1 MIKVRLNKSSF
12 VFFMKSILKISFI
25 IVVFLALS
33 APFSPIYGQPV
44 PTPTTDPKQP
54 LPCSMAPA
62 MGSCPIQLVTAY
74 QSINERC
81 VVAYDEFIRD
91 PITTH
96 FWALDEEITAQGKAD
111 ERARQFVYWVINN
124 NSIDDHP
131 VIKQVWNITRNVT
144 LFLFVLV
151 VSMFGLGYIIGQRS
165 QFQSKIE
172 IWPNIMKILL
182 GLLYISFSF
191 AITIFI
197 IQVSEILMKFFIE
210 TLGGKNLFNIYFSQ
224 ASTEKNYTD
233 FIGCRDLNHKVQEA
247 ANTEMFMLKLT
258 NITYYVMGIML
269 LLRKIILWFLMFVSP
284 FLVLL
289 MPFVFIRN
297 TGYIWIGVFFQW
309 VFYGP
314 LFALFLGALSSIW
327 KNGIPYP
334 FDFSRAGNMLGYVYP
349 TGINIVYG
357 GPGQIGSHIIGA
369 LNNANYADTFAE
381 YIISLVMLWAV
392 TFFPWWLLR
401 IFRDTCCDG
410 IYAMKNILMGMFD
423 KMGGG
428 GIGPKPPP
436 SGPTPTPSTT
446 STSLQLP
453 HDIDEHVQT
462 KVHIE
467 TIEQIRRSKTEEIH
481 KSLDLSMTKLTDI
494 ARFETNKQTRETV
507 QKNLNFLSQ
516 PTKAETPTERQKFMN
531 IRTELF
537 NRSIKEDRV
546 AQQMLSSISNSSVER
561 NIQKER
567 ILSTIPQSNSFTQTV
582 ASQTHI
588 SQDKVASLSNSFITS
603 VLNNNSVIN
612 HVSQTSNTPIT
623 QVKTILSSYQQHI
636 SQPITQNKSLV
647 HSTTSS
653 QVQSPTQIIN
663 SISKQTGIQKE
674 QIKSVITNVSNVAKS
689 TSINNSLINSVT
701 SNNSLVNDIATKT
714 NISAPQI
721 QTILSSY
728 KEHQTQNISN
738 PVQSISN
745 KTGIQQNTI
754 SSVISQVTN
763 LAQTQTTG
771 INTSFIET
779 VANNKTV
786 VNDIA
791 TKTNISAPQVQTI
804 LSSYKEHQVNSDKA
818 IQNISQKT
826 GVSQEKIKQV
836 MSTVNNVAKNNKDVI
851 KTVALKENVKE
862 EDIIKILDTQNQL
875 VVEPEKHIEETVSIP
890 PSVSIEDYEE
900 VKKMW
905 TSQYEKGEVPVTENI
920 TSRDEWV
927 ENDITFIT
935 NTLNKLM
942 SPDEKLKQQGVDDL
956 GYILPIFLINN
967 LKGEE
972 LVIYLK
978 AKIEAAKHVKE
989 LRDME
994 KQITEK
1000 LKAKASEEEELVE
1013 VEKPKEEEQN
1023 KPLEMHMEM
1032 DENQNKPQEKTL
1044 EEDTK
1049 ENNINPDESHKSE

>member
-1 MIKVRLNKSSF
+1 
-12 VFFMKSILKISFI
+12 
-25 IVVFLALS
+25 
-33 APFSPIYGQPV
+33 
-44 PTPTTDPKQP
+44 
-54 LPCSMAPA
+54 
-62 MGSCPIQLVTAY
+62 
-74 QSINERC
+74 
-81 VVAYDEFIRD
+81 
-91 PITTH
+91 
-96 FWALDEEITAQGKAD
+96 
-111 ERARQFVYWVINN
+111 
-124 NSIDDHP
+124 
-131 VIKQVWNITRNVT
+131 
-144 LFLFVLV
+144 
-151 VSMFGLGYIIGQRS
+151 
-165 QFQSKIE
+165 
-172 IWPNIMKILL
+172 
-182 GLLYISFSF
+182 
-191 AITIFI
+191 
-197 IQVSEILMKFFIE
+197 
-210 TLGGKNLFNIYFSQ
+210 
-224 ASTEKNYTD
+224 
-233 FIGCRDLNHKVQEA
+233 
-247 ANTEMFMLKLT
+247 
-258 NITYYVMGIML
+258 
-269 LLRKIILWFLMFVSP
+269 
-284 FLVLL
+284 
-289 MPFVFIRN
+289 
-297 TGYIWIGVFFQW
+297 
-309 VFYGP
+309 
-314 LFALFLGALSSIW
+314 
-327 KNGIPYP
+327 
-334 FDFSRAGNMLGYVYP
+334 
-349 TGINIVYG
+349 
-357 GPGQIGSHIIGA
+357 
-369 LNNANYADTFAE
+369 
-381 YIISLVMLWAV
+381 
-392 TFFPWWLLR
+392 
-401 IFRDTCCDG
+401 
-410 IYAMKNILMGMFD
+410 
-423 KMGGG
+423 
-428 GIGPKPPP
+428 
-436 SGPTPTPSTT
+436 
-446 STSLQLP
+446 
-453 HDIDEHVQT
+453 
-462 KVHIE
+462 
-467 TIEQIRRSKTEEIH
+467 
-481 KSLDLSMTKLTDI
+481 
-494 ARFETNKQTRETV
+494 
-507 QKNLNFLSQ
+507 
-516 PTKAETPTERQKFMN
+516 
-531 IRTELF
+531 
-537 NRSIKEDRV
+537 
-546 AQQMLSSISNSSVER
+546 
-561 NIQKER
+561 
-567 ILSTIPQSNSFTQTV
+567 
-582 ASQTHI
+582 
-588 SQDKVASLSNSFITS
+588 
-603 VLNNNSVIN
+603 
-612 HVSQTSNTPIT
+612 
-623 QVKTILSSYQQHI
+623 
-636 SQPITQNKSLV
+636 
-647 HSTTSS
+647 
-653 QVQSPTQIIN
+653 VQSPTQIIN